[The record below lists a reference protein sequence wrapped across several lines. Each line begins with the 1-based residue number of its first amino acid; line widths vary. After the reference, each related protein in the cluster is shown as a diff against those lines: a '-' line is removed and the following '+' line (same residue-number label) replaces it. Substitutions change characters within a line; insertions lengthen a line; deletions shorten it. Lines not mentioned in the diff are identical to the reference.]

1 MNQTDRQVSW
11 LGVGRMGEAMA
22 ERLLAA
28 GVGVQAWN
36 RTPDKMAGLLARGAT
51 LLASPALSEAQVA
64 FSMVLDDEALD
75 RLGHDDDGILA
86 GARPPGVWVDCST
99 VSPRPRSARPAR
111 PPRGAPRSSAPR
123 SAAIRWSSGP
133 GT

>member
-36 RTPDKMAGLLARGAT
+36 RTPDKVAG
-51 LLASPALSEAQVA
+51 PIEP
-64 FSMVLDDEALD
+64 E
-75 RLGHDDDGILA
+75 HD
-86 GARPPGVWVDCST
+86 
-99 VSPRPRSARPAR
+99 
-111 PPRGAPRSSAPR
+111 
-123 SAAIRWSSGP
+123 
-133 GT
+133 